1 MRQWTARLTLAMLV
15 FASALATHAGEYCL
29 REDFIYKPESKA
41 MLSGFHVTTTSSTS
55 IDCNQDGKILGT
67 YTMSKTWWYEDVNYH
82 PLRYIECSV
91 IEIAENAFKG
101 QDQVKTINLADY
113 LQTMPDGVFKD
124 CKSLTS
130 VNINSGNKFFK
141 SDGNCL
147 YRVNVATKELIWVS
161 SAVTDFVIPA
171 DVTSVTP
178 YTFINCKSLSNLSV
192 DPQNRSLKM
201 DGDFIVSYD
210 GSKVYACLHHG
221 SEVVLPEGVKSI
233 PDGFM
238 AENIFSDVTKV
249 ILPESLEKIG
259 SYAFKGCTSLK
270 EIELPAS
277 VKTLDTYAFSR
288 SMLEKIVFRGSSAV
302 TFRDNAFADM
312 TRLTEIVMP
321 QSVDVLGD
329 QLFRDC
335 HLLQHIVL
343 PQTVRRMGDEMFKD
357 CIGLLTAELP
367 QTVTSGAIG
376 KRMFADCSKL
386 QTVTMPTNIS
396 AIPEET
402 FYRCSAL
409 TTFTVPQ
416 NITGISNGA
425 FRSSG
430 IENITMH
437 DAVTTLGT
445 GVFEYTQNIKTITLS
460 NGMTQIPTRTFR
472 GSGIREIQLPQ
483 SITEVCDSAF
493 VDCKHICKVT
503 LQEGVTTLGEAVFKN
518 TYPLRSIH
526 IPTSLREIG
535 KSAFES
541 ASLLQEITGC
551 EGLERIGKR
560 AFYGCTFT
568 TFPFCSNL
576 KEIAEYGFALCRKL
590 TEANLPENC
599 KLGIYTF
606 QQTSSLKQF
615 RIPWGIE
622 RVPAGLLKD
631 SGIETVIISQN
642 CKSIEYSA
650 FETSTLRTVYCN
662 AIVPDI
668 SSSTFHKDTY
678 NFGTLRVPVGSK
690 NRFAQDDYWGKFL
703 EIVEDASGVEDVS
716 GDDEGVQISVAG
728 GELTV
733 SGCASVEVYAANG
746 LRVYAGAPGSIGSL
760 PAGLYIVRA
769 GGRTAKVRL

>member
-1 MRQWTARLTLAMLV
+1 MRQLTARLTLAVLV
-15 FASALATHAGEYCL
+15 FAAVLAAHAGEYCL
-29 REDFIYKPESKA
+29 REKFTYLSGSKA
-41 MLSGFHVTTTSSTS
+41 MMTGFEKSSDG
-55 IDCNQDGKILGT
+55 IDCDQDGKILDT
-67 YTMSKTWWYEDVNYH
+67 YTMSKTWWYEDVNDH
-82 PLRYIECSV
+82 PLRYKDCSV
-91 IEIAENAFKG
+91 IEIAENALKG
-101 QDQVKTINLADY
+101 QDQVTTINLADY
-113 LQTMPDGVFKD
+113 LQTMPEGVFKD

-147 YRVNVATKELIWVS
+147 YRVNGAAKKLIWVS

-178 YTFINCKSLSNLSV
+178 YTFLNCKSLSSLSV
-192 DPQNRSLKM
+192 DPQNQSLKIS
-201 DGDFIVSYD
+201 GDFIVSYD

-249 ILPESLEKIG
+249 TLPESLEKIG

-277 VKTLDTYAFSR
+277 VKTLDSHAFSR
-288 SMLEKIVFRGSSAV
+288 SMLEKIVFRGSTAV

-321 QSVDVLGD
+321 QSVEVLGD
-329 QLFRDC
+329 QLFRGSY
-335 HLLQHIVL
+335 LLQQIVL

-357 CIGLLTAELP
+357 CIGLLSAELP
-367 QTVTSGAIG
+367 QTVSSGAIG

-396 AIPEET
+396 EIPEET

-416 NITGISNGA
+416 NITSISNGA
-425 FRSSG
+425 FCSSG

-437 DAVTTLGT
+437 DAVTTFGT
-445 GVFEYTQNIKTITLS
+445 GVFEYTQNLKTITMP
-460 NGMTQIPTRTFR
+460 NGMTQIPVRTFR

-493 VDCKHICKVT
+493 IDCKHICKVT
-503 LQEGVTTLGEAVFKN
+503 LQEGVRTLGEAVFKN
-518 TYPLRSIH
+518 AYPLRSIY
-526 IPTSLREIG
+526 IPASVREIG

-551 EGLERIGKR
+551 EGLERIGER

-576 KEIAEYGFALCRKL
+576 KEIAESGFESCRKL
-590 TEANLPENC
+590 TEANLPDNC
-599 KLGIYTF
+599 KLGMYAF
-606 QQTSSLKQF
+606 RNTSSLKQF
-615 RIPWGIE
+615 RVPWGIE
-622 RVPAGLLKD
+622 RVPMELLKD

-642 CKSIEYSA
+642 CKYIADSA
-650 FETSTLRTVYCN
+650 FDTSTLRTVYCN
-662 AIVPDI
+662 AIVPN
-668 SSSTFHKDTY
+668 TWYPFHEDTY

-690 NRFAQDDYWGKFL
+690 NRFAQDDQWGKFL
-703 EIVEDASGVEDVS
+703 EIVEDATGVEDVS
-716 GDDEGVQISVAG
+716 GDEEGVQISVAG

-733 SGCASVEVYAANG
+733 SGCANVEVYAANG
-746 LRVYAGAPGSIGSL
+746 FRVYAGTPDSIGSL

>member
-1 MRQWTARLTLAMLV
+1 MRQWTARLALAMLV
-15 FASALATHAGEYCL
+15 FTSVLAARAGEYYL
-29 REDFIYKPESKA
+29 REEFTYLSGTRA
-41 MLSGFHVTTTSSTS
+41 MLTGFEKSSNG
-55 IDCNQDGKILGT
+55 IDCNQDGKILDT
-67 YTMSKTWWYEDVNYH
+67 YTMSKTWWYQDPNDH
-82 PLRYIECSV
+82 LQRYNECSV
-91 IEIAENAFKG
+91 IEIAENALRG

-113 LQTMPDGVFKD
+113 LQTMPEGVFKD

-147 YRVNVATKELIWVS
+147 YRVNGSAKKLLWVS

-178 YTFINCKSLSNLSV
+178 YTFMNCKSLSSLTI
-192 DPQNRSLKM
+192 DPQNQSLKM
-201 DGDFIVSYD
+201 SGDFIVSHD
-210 GSKVYACLHHG
+210 GSKVYACLRHG
-221 SEVVLPEGVKSI
+221 SEVVVPDDVASI

-277 VKTLDTYAFSR
+277 VKTLDSYAFSR
-288 SMLEKIVFRGSSAV
+288 SMLEKIVFRGNTAV

-312 TRLTEIVMP
+312 PRLTEVVMP
-321 QSVDVLGD
+321 QSVEVLGD
-329 QLFRDC
+329 QLFRGSY
-335 HLLQHIVL
+335 LLQHIAL
-343 PQTVRRMGDEMFKD
+343 PQTVRSMGDEMFKD
-357 CIGLLTAELP
+357 CIGLLSAELP
-367 QTVTSGAIG
+367 HTVSSGAIG

-396 AIPEET
+396 EIPEET

-416 NITGISNGA
+416 NITSISDGA

-430 IENITMH
+430 IQNVTMH
-437 DAVTTLGT
+437 DAVTTFGT
-445 GVFEYTQNIKTITLS
+445 GVFEYTLNLKTITLS
-460 NGMTQIPTRTFR
+460 NGMTQIPVRTFR

-493 VDCKHICKVT
+493 MDCQSISNVS
-503 LQEGVTTLGEAVFKN
+503 LQEGVRTLGEAVFKN
-518 TYPLRSIH
+518 SLLRSIH
-526 IPTSLREIG
+526 IPASLREIG

>member
-1 MRQWTARLTLAMLV
+1 MRLTLAMLV
-15 FASALATHAGEYCL
+15 VFASVLAAHAGEYYL
-29 REDFIYKPESKA
+29 REKFTYMPDSKA
-41 MLSGFHVTTTSSTS
+41 TMTGFEKFTGSSS
-55 IDCNQDGKILGT
+55 EGIDCKLDGKIPDT
-67 YTMSKTWWYEDVNYH
+67 YTMSKTWWYKDPNDH
-82 PLRYIECSV
+82 LQRYQECSV
-91 IEIAENAFKG
+91 IEIAENALKG

-147 YRVNVATKELIWVS
+147 YRVNGAAKNLIWVS

-178 YTFINCKSLSNLSV
+178 YTFLNCKSLSKLSI
-192 DPQNRSLKM
+192 DPQNLSLKIS
-201 DGDFIVSYD
+201 GDFIVSCD

-221 SEVVLPEGVKSI
+221 SEVVLPEGITSI

-249 ILPESLEKIG
+249 TLPESLEKIG

-270 EIELPAS
+270 KIELPAS

-288 SMLEKIVFRGSSAV
+288 SMLEKIVFRGSTAV

-312 TRLTEIVMP
+312 PRLTEVVMP
-321 QSVDVLGD
+321 QYVDVLGD
-329 QLFRDC
+329 QLFRGSRA
-335 HLLQHIVL
+335 LQNIVL
-343 PQTVRRMGDEMFKD
+343 PQKVSKLGDELFMD
-357 CIGLLTAELP
+357 CSGLLSAELP

-396 AIPEET
+396 KIPEET

-416 NITGISNGA
+416 NITSISDGA

-430 IENITMH
+430 IENVTMH

-445 GVFEYTQNIKTITLS
+445 GVFEYTPNMKTITLS
-460 NGMTQIPTRTFR
+460 NGMTQIPARTFR

-493 VDCKHICKVT
+493 MDCQSISNVS
-503 LQEGVTTLGEAVFKN
+503 LQEGVRTLGEAVFKN
-518 TYPLRSIH
+518 SLLRSIN
-526 IPTSLREIG
+526 IPASVHEIG
-535 KSAFES
+535 KSAFEETI
-541 ASLLQEITGC
+541 LKEITGC
-551 EGLERIGKR
+551 EGLERIGER
-560 AFYGCTFT
+560 AFYSCHIKTL
-568 TFPFCSNL
+568 PFCSNL
-576 KEIAEYGFALCRKL
+576 KEIGEYGFALCRKL

-599 KLGIYTF
+599 KLGIYSF

-615 RIPWGIE
+615 RIPWVNE
-622 RVPAGLLKD
+622 KVPAGLLEK
-631 SGIETVIISQN
+631 SGIETVIISKN
-642 CKSIEYSA
+642 CKYIADSA
-650 FETSTLRTVYCN
+650 FDTSTLRTVYCN
-662 AIVPDI
+662 AIVPN
-668 SSSTFHKDTY
+668 TGYPFHKDTY

-690 NRFAQDDYWGKFL
+690 DKFTQDDHWGKFL

-716 GDDEGVQISVAG
+716 GDEEGVQISVVG
-728 GELTV
+728 GELAV
-733 SGCASVEVYAANG
+733 SGCANVEVYSANG
-746 LRVYAGAPGSIGSL
+746 LRVYAGMPGNIGSL

-769 GGRTAKVRL
+769 GDRTAKVRL

>member
-1 MRQWTARLTLAMLV
+1 MSQWTARLTLAMLV
-15 FASALATHAGEYCL
+15 FASVLAAHAGEYCL
-29 REDFIYKPESKA
+29 REDFTYKPESKA
-41 MLSGFHVTTTSSTS
+41 VLSGFYVTSSSTS
-55 IDCNQDGKILGT
+55 IDCNQEGKILGT

-141 SDGNCL
+141 SGGNCL
-147 YRVNVATKELIWVS
+147 YRVNGAAKKLIWVS

-178 YTFINCKSLSNLSV
+178 YTFLNCESLSNLSV
-192 DPQNRSLKM
+192 DPQNQSLKIS
-201 DGDFIVSYD
+201 GDFIVSCD
-210 GSKVYACLHHG
+210 GSNVYACLHHG
-221 SEVVLPEGVKSI
+221 SEVVVPEGVKSI

-249 ILPESLEKIG
+249 TLPESLEKIG

-277 VKTLDTYAFSR
+277 VKTLDSYAFSK
-288 SMLEKIVFRGSSAV
+288 SMLEKVVFRGSTAV

-321 QSVDVLGD
+321 QSVEVLGN
-329 QLFRDC
+329 QLFRGSY
-335 HLLQHIVL
+335 LLQHIVL

-357 CIGLLTAELP
+357 CIGLLSAELP
-367 QTVTSGAIG
+367 QTVTSGVIG

-396 AIPEET
+396 EIPEET

-416 NITGISNGA
+416 NITSISNGA

-430 IENITMH
+430 IENVTMH
-437 DAVTTLGT
+437 DAVTTFGT
-445 GVFEYTQNIKTITLS
+445 GVFEYTPNLKTITLP
-460 NGMTQIPTRTFR
+460 NGMTQIPARTFR

-493 VDCKHICKVT
+493 MDCQSISNVS
-503 LQEGVTTLGEAVFKN
+503 LQEGVRTLGEAVFKSSL
-518 TYPLRSIH
+518 LRSID
-526 IPTSLREIG
+526 IPASVHEIG
-535 KSAFES
+535 KSAFEETI
-541 ASLLQEITGC
+541 LQEITGC
-551 EGLERIGKR
+551 EGLERIGEK
-560 AFYGCTFT
+560 AFYSCHIKTL
-568 TFPFCSNL
+568 PFCSNL
-576 KEIAEYGFALCRKL
+576 KEIGEYGFALCRKL

-599 KLGIYTF
+599 KLGIYSF

-615 RIPWGIE
+615 RIPWVNE
-622 RVPAGLLKD
+622 KVPAGLLEK

-642 CKSIEYSA
+642 CKSIDYSA

-662 AIVPDI
+662 SIVPNI
-668 SSSTFHKDTY
+668 SSYPFHEDTY

-690 NRFAQDDYWGKFL
+690 DKFVEDYYWSKFL
-703 EIVEDASGVEDVS
+703 EIVEDATGVEDVS
-716 GDDEGVQISVAG
+716 GDEEGVQISVAG
-728 GELTV
+728 GELTI
-733 SGCASVEVYAANG
+733 SGCANVEVYAANG
-746 LRVYAGAPGSIGSL
+746 LRVYAGEPDSIGSL

-769 GGRTAKVRL
+769 SVRTAKVRL

>member
-15 FASALATHAGEYCL
+15 LASALATHAGEYYL
-29 REDFIYKPESKA
+29 REKFTY
-41 MLSGFHVTTTSSTS
+41 LSGSNAMMTGFEKSSDG
-55 IDCNQDGKILGT
+55 IDCDQDGKILDT
-67 YTMSKTWWYEDVNYH
+67 YTMSKTWWYQDPNVD
-82 PLRYIECSV
+82 PRKGGMTECSV
-91 IEIAENAFKG
+91 IEIAENALRG
-101 QDQVKTINLADY
+101 QDQVKAINLADY

-147 YRVNVATKELIWVS
+147 YRVSAVAKELIWVS

-178 YTFINCKSLSNLSV
+178 YTFLNCKSLSNLSI
-192 DPQNRSLKM
+192 DPQNLSLKM

-249 ILPESLEKIG
+249 VLPESLEKIG

-277 VKTLDTYAFSR
+277 VKTLDSHAFSR

-312 TRLTEIVMP
+312 TQLTEIVMP
-321 QSVDVLGD
+321 QSVDVLGN
-329 QLFRDC
+329 QLFRGSY
-335 HLLQHIVL
+335 LLQHIVL

-357 CIGLLTAELP
+357 CIGLLSAELP
-367 QTVTSGAIG
+367 HTVSSGAIG

-396 AIPEET
+396 EIPEET
-402 FYRCSAL
+402 FFRCSAL

-416 NITGISNGA
+416 NITSISDGA

-430 IENITMH
+430 IENVTMH
-437 DAVTTLGT
+437 DAVTTFGT
-445 GVFEYTQNIKTITLS
+445 GVFEYTPNLKTITLS
-460 NGMTQIPTRTFR
+460 NGMTQIPARTFR

-493 VDCKHICKVT
+493 MDCQSISNVS
-503 LQEGVTTLGEAVFKN
+503 LQEGVRTLGEAVFKN
-518 TYPLRSIH
+518 SHLQTIH
-526 IPTSLREIG
+526 LPATMREIG

-551 EGLERIGKR
+551 EGLERIGEK

-568 TFPFCSNL
+568 TFPFCGNL
-576 KEIAEYGFALCRKL
+576 KEIAEYGFAQCRKL

-599 KLGIYTF
+599 KLGIYSF
-606 QQTSSLKQF
+606 QQTSALKKF
-615 RIPWGIE
+615 RIPWVNE
-622 RVPAGLLKD
+622 KVPAGLLEK

-642 CKSIEYSA
+642 CKYIADSA
-650 FETSTLRTVYCN
+650 FDTSTLRTVYCN
-662 AIVPDI
+662 AIVPD
-668 SSSTFHKDTY
+668 TGYPFHKDTY

-690 NRFAQDDYWGKFL
+690 DKFVQDYQWGKFL

-716 GDDEGVQISVAG
+716 GDEVGVQISVAG

-746 LRVYAGAPGSIGSL
+746 LRVYAGTPGSIGSL